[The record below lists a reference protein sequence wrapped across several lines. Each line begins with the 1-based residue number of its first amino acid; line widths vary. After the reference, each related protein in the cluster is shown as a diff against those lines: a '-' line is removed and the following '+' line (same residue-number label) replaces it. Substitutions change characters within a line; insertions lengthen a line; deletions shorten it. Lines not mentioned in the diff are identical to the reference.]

1 MYMLDDMIDMG
12 LKEGQKWPSKA
23 HREVA
28 AALAICNS
36 AITTRDDL
44 TNVVQKV
51 CAIPKARIKKVT
63 RADLPEYGLHFVCVG

>member
-12 LKEGQKWPSKA
+12 LKDGQKWPSKA

-36 AITTRDDL
+36 AITTRDAL

-51 CAIPKARIKKVT
+51 CLIPKSKIKTVT
-63 RADLPEYGLHFVCVG
+63 RAGLSEYGLNLVCVG